1 MQPVA
6 AALVANGHKGVIT
19 NGPDE
24 AIRAASQNEADVMV
38 VSPELLGLDLAAF
51 VRALR
56 MAPETALTPI
66 IFLAAKAAIEPMIQ
80 GFQLGSDDFLPKPV
94 DTRELEL
101 RLAVSKRLREKAE
114 TSFKPRHPDSADFS
128 SATLLTAFRGSLDQI
143 GLPSLLSLIDM
154 ERKTGVLVVVLEP
167 GKEKVRLFFHD
178 GRVIRAAFDKKD
190 KPKNAELIY
199 TILGRNQGRF
209 EFRNLVVEG
218 RDEIQS
224 PIARLLLEGARLID
238 EGRR

>member
-1 MQPVA
+1 MQQVA
-6 AALVANGHKGVIT
+6 AALVSHGHLGVIAG
-19 NGPDE
+19 GPED
-24 AIRAASQNEADVMV
+24 AIRAASRNEADVLV
-38 VSPELLGLDLAAF
+38 ISPELFGLDLTAF
-51 VRALR
+51 IRALR
-56 MAPETALTPI
+56 MAPETALTPV
-66 IFLAAKAAIEPMIQ
+66 IFLASKASIEPMIQ

-94 DTRELEL
+94 DARELEL

-114 TSFKPRHPDSADFS
+114 TSFKPRHPESADFS

-167 GKEKVRLFFHD
+167 GKDKVRLFFHD

-199 TILGRNQGRF
+199 AILGRNQGRF
-209 EFRNLVVEG
+209 EFRNLAVDG
-218 RDEIQS
+218 KDEIQS

-238 EGRR
+238 ESRR